1 MRTII
6 ILALGALFMVT
17 SCKSGPKSETTE
29 ATKAT
34 ETEMTEKKAEPTGK
48 LAKWPDDYPI
58 DGDSVAVI
66 STKFGDIV
74 LEFYPDIAPNHVRN
88 FKYLA
93 NHGFYNGCAFHRV
106 IPGFMIQGGDP
117 NSKDADKAKHGTGDP
132 GWSVDAEFSKKDHV
146 KGTLSMAR
154 SRDPNSAG
162 SQFFVCVARAKN
174 LDNQYTVF
182 GQTIKGVEVADKIV
196 SQPRDSKDNPNE
208 RIEMTVKIVS
218 RSEAGL

>member
-1 MRTII
+1 MRTFI

-17 SCKSGPKSETTE
+17 SCKSGPKSETSE

-34 ETEMTEKKAEPTGK
+34 ETEMTEKKAEPTGA
-48 LAKWPDDYPI
+48 LAKWPDDYP
-58 DGDSVAVI
+58 
-66 STKFGDIV
+66 
-74 LEFYPDIAPNHVRN
+74 
-88 FKYLA
+88 
-93 NHGFYNGCAFHRV
+93 FHRV
-106 IPGFMIQGGDP
+106 IPNFMIQGGDP
-117 NSKDADKAKHGTGDP
+117 NSKDANKANDGTGGP
-132 GWSVDAEFSKKDHV
+132 GWGVNAEFSPKEHI

-182 GQTIKGVEVADKIV
+182 GQTVKGVEVADKIV
-196 SQPRDSKDNPNE
+196 SQPRDQRDNPNE
-208 RIEMTVKIVS
+208 RIEMTIKIVS